1 MTDLPPPGCPAV
13 RSGHFPLLINS
24 AVPSPQALQGAS
36 ISYNSVGFI
45 RWRACMPVLASTDTF
60 RSVMLT
66 GACLGK
72 FELLLQRG

>member
-1 MTDLPPPGCPAV
+1 
-13 RSGHFPLLINS
+13 
-24 AVPSPQALQGAS
+24 
-36 ISYNSVGFI
+36 
-45 RWRACMPVLASTDTF
+45 MPVLASTDTF

>member
-1 MTDLPPPGCPAV
+1 LRYLRKLADDAKNHDLE
-13 RSGHFPLLINS
+13 RS
-24 AVPSPQALQGAS
+24 
-36 ISYNSVGFI
+36 
-45 RWRACMPVLASTDTF
+45 STDTF